1 VLSSQGRTSLESSAY
16 TAYGHDAATDAQTLL
31 GFNGERR
38 NRMPALYLLGNGYR
52 AYSTVLGRFTSP
64 DSWSPFGD
72 GGINSYCYCSGDPV
86 NFIDPSGHG
95 LTYADGRFF
104 VFKKNTIRQVQ
115 VRPLH
120 DAGLSQ
126 RAAIFAQPGQPPKP
140 PRHAGV
146 TREPQASTA
155 LRDNIAVPGSQP
167 PEGKVAVSVRN
178 ITRYVTP
185 EQVPDTERMLTNHFT
200 LQGINPLLKHIPLE
214 QLGPQTRALFTAAVK
229 EQRELIAK
237 LRQT

>member
-1 VLSSQGRTSLESSAY
+1 MKHTSTRKSSLTSTRLLASDKNGSVLSSQGRTSLESSAY

-104 VFKKNTIRQVQ
+104 VFKKNTVRQVQ

-126 RAAIFAQPGQPPKP
+126 RAAIFRTTWATSQTAQAYGGYSRTASQH
-140 PRHAGV
+140 RFAG
-146 TREPQASTA
+146 
-155 LRDNIAVPGSQP
+155 
-167 PEGKVAVSVRN
+167 
-178 ITRYVTP
+178 
-185 EQVPDTERMLTNHFT
+185 
-200 LQGINPLLKHIPLE
+200 
-214 QLGPQTRALFTAAVK
+214 
-229 EQRELIAK
+229 
-237 LRQT
+237 